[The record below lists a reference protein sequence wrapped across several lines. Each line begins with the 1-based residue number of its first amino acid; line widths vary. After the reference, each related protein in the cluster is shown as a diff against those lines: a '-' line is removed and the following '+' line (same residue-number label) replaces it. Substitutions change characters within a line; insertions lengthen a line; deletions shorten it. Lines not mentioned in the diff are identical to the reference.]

1 MKRVLVLIGIAFI
14 MIAGC
19 SQKTTT
25 KPDAQDNIASKQEQK
40 RDSVDQKKTEKIP
53 TVPVEL
59 IDSKNNASATM
70 SVQDN
75 MFTDILFDFD
85 KYDIKEQFKLT
96 LRKVSDYL
104 SKQPEARISIEGHCD
119 ERGTNEYNLAL
130 GERRAKAVKEYLVAM
145 GLASKRIDTISYGE
159 ERPLC
164 KESTEECWAKNRR
177 AHFIVLGTS
186 AVQHKK

>member
-1 MKRVLVLIGIAFI
+1 MKRVLVFIGVAFV

-19 SQKTTT
+19 SHKTT
-25 KPDAQDNIASKQEQK
+25 KPDIQDNIASKQEQK
-40 RDSVDQKKTEKIP
+40 RDATEQKKTEKIP
-53 TVPVEL
+53 TVPVESTY
-59 IDSKNNASATM
+59 SKNNASATM

-85 KYDIKEQFKLT
+85 KYDVKEQFKPT
-96 LRKVSDYL
+96 LRKVSDYMF
-104 SKQPEARISIEGHCD
+104 KQPEARITIEGHCD

-130 GERRAKAVKEYLVAM
+130 GERRAKAVREYLVAM
-145 GLASKRIDTISYGE
+145 GVASKRTDTISYGE

-177 AHFIVLGTS
+177 AHFVILGAS
-186 AVQHKK
+186 GVQHKK